1 MAKDK
6 KPQTPANE
14 HNVQPLGNAT
24 PGANNAQ
31 GADAPQPG
39 LQFITQFV
47 KDYSFENPNAP
58 ESLVTGWPQPDTD
71 IQVKRYHAQV
81 KEGLYDCTLQLT
93 ITAKRK
99 DDNRTCFIL
108 DVTYG
113 ALVMMQ
119 GIPAEHHHVL
129 ASVEVPKMLFP
140 FVREIVASG
149 TRSGG
154 YPPLYL
160 PPINFE
166 MMYVNEMKRAKE
178 REQQGG
184 KAAV

>member
-14 HNVQPLGNAT
+14 HNVQQMPTTGEKQA
-24 PGANNAQ
+24 PGAEAQ
-31 GADAPQPG
+31 QPG

-58 ESLVTGWPQPDTD
+58 ESLVTGWPQPETD
-71 IQVKRYHAQV
+71 IKVQRHHTQVKD
-81 KEGLYDCTLQLT
+81 GLYDCTLQLT
-93 ITAKRK
+93 VTAKRK

-129 ASVEVPKMLFP
+129 ASVEVPKMIFP

-149 TRSGG
+149 TRAGG
-154 YPPLYL
+154 FPPLYL

-166 MMYVNEMKRAKE
+166 MIYINEMKRAKE
-178 REQQGG
+178 REQQQGG